1 MRHNVRENLAS
12 CKDAEWCVKREQK
25 KNKKIIR
32 VRLWWGTFK
41 QLQDSPSIDLSVD
54 RWFEFSDVDGF
65 QYV

>member
-12 CKDAEWCVKREQK
+12 CKDAEWCVKREK
-25 KNKKIIR
+25 KTMKMIR
-32 VRLWWGTFK
+32 VRLSWGTFK